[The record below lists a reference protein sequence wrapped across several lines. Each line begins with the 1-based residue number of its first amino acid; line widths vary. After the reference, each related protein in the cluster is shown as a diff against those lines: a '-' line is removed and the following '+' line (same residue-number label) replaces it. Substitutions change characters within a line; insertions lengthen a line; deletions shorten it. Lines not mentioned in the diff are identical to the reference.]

1 MNKRV
6 GRLEFKTALEDSVRS
21 QKGAIILLEVLE
33 LIHGNYSLL
42 LLTILCNC
50 SAHVH
55 IVSWLS
61 LIMAVLI
68 SNRHYCQNKTPPN

>member
-6 GRLEFKTALEDSVRS
+6 GRLEFKAALEDSVRS

-42 LLTILCNC
+42 LLTILSNC

-55 IVSWLS
+55 NCELAFINNGSFDLKS
-61 LIMAVLI
+61 PLLP
-68 SNRHYCQNKTPPN
+68 K

>member
-6 GRLEFKTALEDSVRS
+6 GRLEFKAALEDSVRR

-55 IVSWLS
+55 IVS
-61 LIMAVLI
+61 
-68 SNRHYCQNKTPPN
+68 